1 MGDKS
6 SKNAIFVYITAI
18 IILSLISV
26 LMGIKGLGQEG
37 GIRTRLLFILIPT
50 IFVLMGYLARDII
63 NILLRGQLANALEK
77 MSIMVGWG
85 LAIFLFLFLLPEADK
100 MNTASFGVPFLV
112 LIVTFNSCFYEFI
125 KNNIIFSRVIKALL
139 YFLQGFVLRQM
150 IFVLWENGSWDIGI
164 TISLGDMVL
173 FGHIMLFASAL
184 ISILELSDHSIY
196 KKIGEWFSRNP
207 WLKFFAG
214 CALVLYFKDIRVRI
228 NESYPALFVYVE
240 WVGIFLILLIIFIG
254 AFSKIR
260 GERAPQFHERFGKH
274 VQEIVYNKSYDGR
287 EISMFLDNYVSRGE
301 LSGILTFLVGL
312 AKERMISDVEISRLI
327 KPLTD
332 FKGVEV
338 PKVCYKG
345 EYNYITKMN
354 MDERKKIIEV
364 VIWNI
369 KYYGRNNSYVYQ
381 NEY

>member
-1 MGDKS
+1 MGNKS
-6 SKNAIFVYITAI
+6 SKNAIYVYITAI
-18 IILSLISV
+18 IILTVISV

-37 GIRTRLLFILIPT
+37 GFRIRLLFILIPA
-50 IFVLMGYLARDII
+50 IFVLMGYLARNII
-63 NILLRGQLANALEK
+63 NILLRGQLANAFEK
-77 MSIMVGWG
+77 MSVMVGWG

-112 LIVTFNSCFYEFI
+112 LIFTFNSCFYGFI
-125 KNNIIFSRVIKALL
+125 KNNIIFSRFIKALL

-173 FGHIMLFASAL
+173 FGHLMLFASAL
-184 ISILELSDHSIY
+184 ISILELSDQSIY
-196 KKIGEWFSRNP
+196 KKIGEWFSKKP
-207 WLKFFAG
+207 WLKFFFG

-228 NESYPALFVYVE
+228 NESYPELFVYVE

-254 AFSKIR
+254 AFSKMR
-260 GERAPQFHERFGKH
+260 GERAPQFHERFGRH
-274 VQEIVYNKSYDGR
+274 VQEVVYNKSYDGR
-287 EISMFLDNYVSRGE
+287 EISMFLDNYVVRGE

-312 AKERMISDVEISRLI
+312 AKERMIPDVEISRLI

-332 FKGVEV
+332 FKGMEV
-338 PKVCYKG
+338 PKVCYKN
-345 EYNYITKMN
+345 EFNYIMKMN